1 MADDKVRVMILLMI
15 KNESKIIKRSID
27 STLPFADAIFIED
40 TGSTDDTVEVA
51 NEHFKTLSVPGKITQ
66 HPFKNFGYSRS
77 HSFTSAQQFC
87 KELGWNPKKT
97 YVFAMDADM
106 NLVVSPD
113 FDKSTLTISG
123 YQVIQANGGLE
134 YLNMRIMRLSDPW
147 KCVGATHEYWSC
159 PSTEMSGDVAKNR
172 IYIDDKNDGGCKS
185 DKYTRD
191 LTLLLEELK
200 EQPKNDRTHFYLA
213 QTYRCLNQFEKSNE
227 IYKKR
232 IALGGWYEEVWYSH
246 YMIVE
251 NYLSLNKPEKAE
263 LWAQR
268 AYKYNPYRAEA
279 LYKILK
285 HYRLQ
290 PHDQWKAV
298 HYYKLAKSIK
308 KPPVA
313 LFLESNVYEYELDY
327 EYTILQYYVNPI
339 RREGNVESIKYM
351 MKPKHT
357 MADGVFQNLEFY
369 VEPLPSHFEHKPL
382 AAPEFD
388 EYKASS
394 PSATRLSD
402 GRILMNVRYVNYETS
417 RKGEYTARDPE
428 GQVRTRNA
436 YFYYKQPYQQLT
448 KEDLTFMDH
457 QPPQDLTVHPTRVHG
472 FEDVRLISFQ
482 DKVYY
487 TSASSEFSPNFRV
500 VFGEYD
506 LKENKHLNNRV
517 LQPPTHTDC
526 EKNWLA
532 VTHMPKLHFIYS
544 WYPFRAGPLPESD
557 NNSNQLEITIT
568 HNTPQYFSRLRGSAN
583 ATLYNDSLYVLTHS
597 VKYGSP
603 RKYYHHI
610 VKLDKDT
617 LQPKEISNAFAF
629 EELGIEYCLTMLIE
643 NDRVEFVYSHFDS
656 NPKIVNVP
664 LSEFTFISV

>member
-1 MADDKVRVMILLMI
+1 MSDDTVRVMILLMI

-40 TGSTDDTVEVA
+40 TGSTDNTVEVA

-77 HSFTSAQQFC
+77 HSFTSAQEFC

-106 NLVVSPD
+106 NLVVNPA
-113 FDKSTLTISG
+113 FDKQTLSLAG

-134 YLNMRIMRLSDPW
+134 YVNMRIMRLSNAW
-147 KCVGATHEYWSC
+147 KCVGATHEYWSR
-159 PSTEMSGDVAKNR
+159 PDGEAAGDLAKDR
-172 IYIDDKNDGGCKS
+172 IYIDDKNDGGCKA
-185 DKYTRD
+185 DKFTRD

-200 EQPKNDRTHFYLA
+200 EKPKNDRTHFYLA
-213 QTYRCLNQFEKSNE
+213 QTYRCLNQYEKSNE
-227 IYKKR
+227 YYKKR
-232 IALGGWYEEVWYSH
+232 IKLGGWYEEVWYSH

-251 NYLSLNKPEKAE
+251 NFLSLKNPEKAE

-268 AYKYNPYRAEA
+268 AYKFNPYRAEA
-279 LYKILK
+279 LYKLVK
-285 HYRLQ
+285 YFRLQ
-290 PHDQWKAV
+290 SRDQWKAV
-298 HYYKLAKSIK
+298 HYYKLAKSIS
-308 KPPVA
+308 KPSVA
-313 LFLESNVYEYELDY
+313 LFLESNVYDYELDY
-327 EYTILQYYVNPI
+327 EYTILQYYVNPV

-351 MKPKHT
+351 MKPNHS

-369 VEPLPSHFEHKPL
+369 VEPLPAHFEHKPL
-382 AAPEFD
+382 NAPEFN
-388 EYKASS
+388 EYRASS
-394 PSATRLSD
+394 PSATRLPD

-436 YFYYKQPYQQLT
+436 FFYYNHEPIT
-448 KEDLTFMDH
+448 PSLTFMDH
-457 QPPQDLTVHPTRVHG
+457 QSPPDLTEHPTRVHG
-472 FEDVRLISFQ
+472 LEDVRLISFQ
-482 DKVYY
+482 DKIYY

-506 LKENKHLNNRV
+506 LEQKKHLNNRV

-532 VTHMPKLHFIYS
+532 VTHMPTLHFIYS
-544 WYPFRAGPLPESD
+544 WYPFRAGPLPEQP
-557 NNSNQLEITIT
+557 SNKFEVTIT
-568 HNTPQYFSRLRGSAN
+568 HQTPHYFSKLRGSSN
-583 ATLYNDSLYVLTHS
+583 TIVYKDTLYALTHS
-597 VKYGSP
+597 VKYGTP

-629 EELGIEYCLTMLIE
+629 EELGIEYCLTMLIKDE
-643 NDRVEFVYSHFDS
+643 RVEFVYSHFDS

-664 LSEFTFISV
+664 LSEFTFIPV

>member
-1 MADDKVRVMILLMI
+1 MSDNKVRVMILLMI

-27 STLPFADAIFIED
+27 STLPFADAVFIED
-40 TGSTDDTVEVA
+40 TGSTDNTVEVA

-77 HSFTSAQQFC
+77 HSFTSAQEFC
-87 KELGWNPKKT
+87 KELGWNPAKT
-97 YVFAMDADM
+97 YALAMDADM
-106 NLVVSPD
+106 NLVVSPA
-113 FDKSTLTISG
+113 FDKETLSLSG
-123 YQVIQANGGLE
+123 YQLIQANGGME
-134 YLNMRIMRLSDPW
+134 YLNMRLMRLSDPW

-159 PSTEMSGDVAKNR
+159 PQNQISGDISKER
-172 IYIDDKNDGGCKS
+172 LYIDDKNDGGCKS
-185 DKYTRD
+185 DKFTRD
-191 LTLLLEELK
+191 LSLLLEELK
-200 EQPKNDRTHFYLA
+200 EKPKNDRTHFYLA

-227 IYKKR
+227 YYKKR
-232 IALGGWYEEVWYSH
+232 IALGGWFEEVWYSY

-251 NYLSLNKPEKAE
+251 NFLSLNLPEKAE
-263 LWAQR
+263 LWAQK
-268 AYKYNPYRAEA
+268 AYKYNPYRSEA
-279 LYKILK
+279 LYRIIK
-285 HYRLQ
+285 HFRLQ
-290 PHDQWKAV
+290 PRDQWKAV
-298 HYYKLAKSIK
+298 HYYKLAKNIP
-308 KPPVA
+308 KPKVA
-313 LFLESNVYEYELDY
+313 LFLESNVYDYELDY
-327 EYTILQYYVNPI
+327 EYTILQYYVNPV
-339 RREGNVESIKYM
+339 RREGNIESIKYM
-351 MKPKHT
+351 MKPKQT
-357 MADGVFQNLEFY
+357 MTENVFQNMEFY
-369 VEPLPSHFEHKPL
+369 VEPLPNHFEHKPL
-382 AAPEFD
+382 NAPDFD

-394 PSATRLSD
+394 PSATRLPD

-417 RKGEYTARDPE
+417 RQGEYTARDPE

-448 KEDLTFMDH
+448 SQDLTFLDH
-457 QPPQDLTVHPTRVHG
+457 TPPQDLTVYPTRVHG

-482 DKVYY
+482 DKLYY

-506 LKENKHLNNRV
+506 LEQNKHLNNRV

-544 WYPFRAGPLPESD
+544 WCPFRAGPLPD
-557 NNSNQLEITIT
+557 APNNKLEITIT
-568 HNTPQYFSRLRGSAN
+568 HNTPQYFSKLRGSTN
-583 ATLYNDSLYVLTHS
+583 AVLYNDSLYVLTHS

-603 RKYYHHI
+603 RKYYNHI
-610 VKLDKDT
+610 VKLDKDS